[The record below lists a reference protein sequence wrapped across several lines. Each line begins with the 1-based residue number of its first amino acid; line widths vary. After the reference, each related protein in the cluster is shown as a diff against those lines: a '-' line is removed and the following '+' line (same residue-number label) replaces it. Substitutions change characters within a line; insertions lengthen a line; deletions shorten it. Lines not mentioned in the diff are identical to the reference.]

1 MAIWRD
7 DSWPKYMKR
16 FAIVALD
23 GAMASSLANFAD
35 AIRISNAFITDRVG
49 KPTRGNRLV
58 DGKPVGGVCD
68 VLSLDG
74 RAVTCFGGT
83 LVQPRYSLADR
94 MEPYAAVYI
103 AAFPRV
109 SPADFIARLDTYQPL
124 YSWLRRQWCGG
135 AAIGSLGL
143 STMLLA
149 EAGLLDDRLAT
160 TDQWMEEVFRQRY
173 PAVRLDISRDIT
185 EQDCIYCAAALSLNT
200 RLSLRLIE
208 RFLSSDLNNQ
218 LQKSMLSNSSFDVL
232 PAGLRM
238 PGEREKVLEVGDE
251 LVARAQFWLQK
262 NIAEKI
268 SSTDLAAS
276 MLVCEKTLTRHF
288 KKAIGI
294 TPHTYLQG
302 IRIDSAKSMLLH
314 SDIPIDVIAERVGYQ
329 NPEYFQQHFRKLVG
343 LTPALYRKRFVAALV
358 DEKSATKNHVDK

>member
-1 MAIWRD
+1 
-7 DSWPKYMKR
+7 MKR

-35 AIRISNAFITDRVG
+35 VIRVSNGFIAERVG
-49 KPTRGNRLV
+49 QPARGNRLV
-58 DGKPVGGVCD
+58 DGKPVGCVCD

-83 LVQPRYSLADR
+83 LVQPRYSLADPID
-94 MEPYAAVYI
+94 PYAAVFVPP
-103 AAFPRV
+103 FPQI
-109 SPADFIARLDTYQPL
+109 SPKDFIARLDSYQPL
-124 YSWLRRQWCGG
+124 YSWLRRQWHAG
-135 AAIGSLGL
+135 AVIGSLGAG
-143 STMLLA
+143 TMLLA

-160 TDQWMEEVFRQRY
+160 TDRRMGEVFRQSY
-173 PAVRLDISRDIT
+173 PSVRLDISQDIT
-185 EQDCIYCAAALSLNT
+185 EQDRVYCAAALSLNT

-208 RFLSSDLNNQ
+208 RFLPSDLNNQ

-238 PGEREKVLEVGDE
+238 PGEREKVLDVGDE
-251 LVARAQFWLQK
+251 IVARAQFWLQK

-268 SSTDLAAS
+268 SMTDLAVS
-276 MLVCEKTLTRHF
+276 MHVSEKTLSRHF
-288 KKAIGI
+288 KKVIGI
-294 TPHTYLQG
+294 TPNMYLQG

-314 SDIPIDVIAERVGYQ
+314 SDIAIDVIAERVSYHS
-329 NPEYFQQHFRKLVG
+329 PEYFQQHFRKLVG
-343 LTPALYRKRFVAALV
+343 ITPALYRKRFLSASV